1 MNNIGDSKRIS
12 GIILKGIGG
21 FYYVETAEG
30 VFECKAKGKFRK
42 ERITPLAGDKV
53 VIEVNP
59 NSENTISSIEER
71 KNCLRR
77 PPVANIDKL
86 LIVVSM
92 RDPEPNTLVIDKLTA
107 LAQKNK
113 IEPILVFS
121 KTDLASA
128 ESMQKI
134 YKTTGYSVYTV
145 SPEDFSQLD
154 AIKKELSGN
163 LTAFTGNSGVGKSTL
178 INALC
183 PSLSLDTGEI
193 SVKLGRGRH
202 TTRQAEIFHVC
213 GGMIIDTAGFSSVD
227 IVSDTPILKN
237 ELADCFP
244 EFSEYVGQCRFTS
257 CAHIGEKGC
266 KICEMVEIGVI
277 SKSRHD
283 NYILLYNEA
292 KNIKEW
298 ELSQ

>member
-1 MNNIGDSKRIS
+1 MSNKNESVKKS

-21 FYYVETAEG
+21 FYYVETADG

-53 VIEVNP
+53 IIEINY
-59 NSENTISSIEER
+59 NAENTICSVEER
-71 KNCLRR
+71 KNFLRR

-92 RDPEPNTLVIDKLTA
+92 RDPEPNTLVIDKMTA
-107 LAQKNK
+107 LAQKNN
-113 IEPILVFS
+113 IEPLIVFS
-121 KTDLASA
+121 KTDLAPA
-128 ESMQKI
+128 EKMIDI
-134 YKTTGYSVYTV
+134 YKTTGYHIYTI
-145 SPEDFSQLD
+145 SPEDQSD
-154 AIKKELSGN
+154 IEKIRAELSGN
-163 LTAFTGNSGVGKSTL
+163 LTAFTGNSGAGKSTL

-193 SVKLGRGRH
+193 SAKLGRGRH
-202 TTRQAEIFHVC
+202 TTRQAEIFHI
-213 GGMIIDTAGFSSVD
+213 GDGLIIDTAGFSSLD
-227 IVSDTPILKN
+227 LVSNDPILKT
-237 ELADCFP
+237 ELAYCFP
-244 EFSEYVGQCRFTS
+244 EFEEYLGRCKFTS

-266 KICEMVEIGVI
+266 KVCEMVEKGVI

-298 ELSQ
+298 TLSQ